1 MDVRAEGKTNRLTKP
16 KKRGRRPVEI
26 AVVGEVDD
34 WEGDVIDKLL
44 EARPGGECVFYIDST
59 GGSVYG
65 ALAVVTL
72 LRERKMKATAIVL
85 GECSSATLL
94 VFAACHR
101 RVVTSHSTLLFHK
114 MRWQSDRRVD
124 SSEAVNWA
132 QHFATLEKD
141 MDDLQI
147 RLFGQGG
154 DKVREWTEKGCFV
167 TGPQIVAAGLAELL
181 EL

>member
-1 MDVRAEGKTNRLTKP
+1 MDPHANSKHRLTKA
-16 KKRGRRPVEI
+16 KKKTRRPVEI
-26 AVVGEVDD
+26 AVIGEVDD
-34 WEGDVIDKLL
+34 WESDIVEKLL
-44 EARPGGECVFYIDST
+44 ETRPGGECVFYIDST

-72 LRERKMKATAIVL
+72 LRERRMKSRAMVL
-85 GECSSATLL
+85 GECSSAALL
-94 VFAACHR
+94 LFAACQH

-132 QHFATLEKD
+132 QHFATLEKE

-167 TGPQIVAAGLAELL
+167 SGPQIVAAGLAELL

>member
-1 MDVRAEGKTNRLTKP
+1 MDTHSNSKTNRLTKR
-16 KKRGRRPVEI
+16 KKRHKPVEI
-26 AVVGEVDD
+26 AVIGEVDD
-34 WEGDVIDKLL
+34 WEEDVIAALL
-44 EARPGGECVFYIDST
+44 EARPGGECLFYIDST

-65 ALAVVTL
+65 ALAVVTM
-72 LRERKMKATAIVL
+72 LRQRKMKATAVVL

-94 VFAACHR
+94 VFAACER
-101 RVVTSHSTLLFHK
+101 RVVTPHSTLLFHK

-132 QHFATLEKD
+132 QHFATLEKE

-154 DKVREWTEKGCFV
+154 DKVRAWTEKGCFV
-167 TGPQIVAAGLAELL
+167 SGPQIVAAGLAEML